1 MYWLYSWI
9 RILLFFASYFASR
22 TGLVR
27 PPFVSGIIE
36 EVTAAIGPIVGVPKH
51 FALIGAEHCP
61 KDGPVILCA
70 NHTKLDDPLLVY
82 HAARMAGGRLSRIM
96 MRDDYFV
103 GPLWENPI
111 VAAPKLFACMSAHMI
126 DRDRVTLA
134 QMKPFLNVL
143 DEDGS
148 FIIFPGR
155 TRTRSGVFIEYREN
169 FTEPGG
175 VSFFIRQ
182 TQKKRPDVRVAAVPI
197 VRTFNPASKRTT
209 SIFGPPLY
217 LEHAADRDA
226 MREFDANVV
235 VAMSRLVEINAA
247 QLVSALLYLRVLH
260 GRAGAVTIDRLAD
273 DISRLSPRLE
283 GLHADPALY
292 ANLAVEVAAVAGFLA
307 RAGMLSL
314 EGQSIQPNAQR
325 ILLAPAL
332 DTTYRKENPVK
343 YLANQILH
351 FGDVIEGIMDPAL
364 R

>member
-1 MYWLYSWI
+1 MYWLYSWT
-9 RILLFFASYFASR
+9 RILLFFARYFASR
-22 TGLVR
+22 TRLVR

-36 EVTAAIGPIVGVPKH
+36 EVAEAIGPIVGVPKH

-61 KDGPVILCA
+61 KDGPVIFCA

-111 VAAPKLFACMSAHMI
+111 VAAPKLFACMGAHMI

-182 TQKKRPDVRVAAVPI
+182 TQKKRSDVRVAAVPI
-197 VRTFNPASKRTT
+197 VRTFNPASKRTA
-209 SIFGPPLY
+209 SILGPPLY
-217 LEHAADRDA
+217 LDHAADRDA

-260 GRAGAVTIDRLAD
+260 GRTSSVTIDRLAD
-273 DISRLSPRLE
+273 DISQVSPRLK
-283 GLHADPALY
+283 GLHADPAIS
-292 ANLAVEVAAVAGFLA
+292 ADAIGEVGAVVRFLA
-307 RAGMLSL
+307 REGMVSL
-314 EGQSIQPNAQR
+314 DGQSIRPNAER
-325 ILLAPAL
+325 ILLPPPL
-332 DTTYRKENPVK
+332 DTTYRRENPVK

-351 FGDVIEGIMDPAL
+351 FGDVVEGITERAL
-364 R
+364 Q